1 MNIILAANIILFWR
15 NQNLNLMHKPLL
27 LLIIFFISFTVKAQ
41 VSQVGKWTPA
51 CYYDTNNSRI
61 CGEIKWDVPAR
72 NIFKGAGDH
81 IQFRT
86 ADSVKKEKISTN
98 KIRAFVIKADSFVV
112 SHHPDLKEYPVLNVM
127 LDNPIKLYVNLR
139 ENSTPSTMGTGN
151 YTGITVTV
159 GYWERYNTRYFYGEN
174 PDNITELSRGKF
186 IEVMSKIMADNKGI
200 VQAINNKEYRY
211 GKIDELVKQYKIF
224 KEHPIE

>member
-1 MNIILAANIILFWR
+1 
-15 NQNLNLMHKPLL
+15 MHKLLL
-27 LLIIFFISFTVKAQ
+27 LLIISFISFTAKAQ
-41 VSQVGKWTPA
+41 VSLVGKWTPG
-51 CYYDTNNSRI
+51 CYYDTNNTRV
-61 CGEIKWDVPAR
+61 CGEIKWNVPAR

-86 ADSVKKEKISTN
+86 SDTVKKEKISTD

-112 SHHPDLKEYPVLNVM
+112 SHNAELESYPILQVLLN
-127 LDNPIKLYVNLR
+127 NPVKLYISNR
-139 ENSTPSTMGTGN
+139 TGQHPNSSP
-151 YTGITVTV
+151 YLQV
-159 GYWERYNTRYFYGEN
+159 RYFYGEN
-174 PDNITELSRGKF
+174 PDNVAELSRGKF
-186 IEVMSKIMADNKGI
+186 IEIMSKIMADNKGI